1 MQLIRLFSPLILV
14 PLALAAGS
22 GSRAQETSPLKAR
35 NTIHEYQIAMRDGV
49 RKTRVNRT
57 RMTRMRRI
65 FADILFVL
73 SAPIRSDL
81 CNPRSIPIFRHGTL

>member
-1 MQLIRLFSPLILV
+1 MQSIRLFSPLILF
-14 PLALAAGS
+14 LFALAAGS
-22 GSRAQETSPLKAR
+22 GSRAQEASPLKAR
-35 NTIHEYQIAMRDGV
+35 YTKHEYQIAMRDGV

-57 RMTRMRRI
+57 RMTRI

-81 CNPRSIPIFRHGTL
+81 CNPRSIPTVRHGTL